1 MHFVGYDELN
11 VMTLQCASSST
22 VVKLCLLVCVASHKT
37 YRS

>member
-22 VVKLCLLVCVASHKT
+22 VVKLCVASHKT